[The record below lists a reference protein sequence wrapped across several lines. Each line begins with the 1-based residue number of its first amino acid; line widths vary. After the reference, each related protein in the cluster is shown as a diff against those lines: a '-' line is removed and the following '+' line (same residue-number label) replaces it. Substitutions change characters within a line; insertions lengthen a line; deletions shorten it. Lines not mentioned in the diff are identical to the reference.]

1 MAIARHTSALRST
14 PACSIGRREDAIET
28 PVARQYRELTLD
40 QCHAC
45 LSRNHVGRLAFM
57 VHDRVDMRPIHYASE
72 AGWIFG
78 RTGTRGMV
86 TALMQQPWCAFE
98 ADEGVDDL
106 EWSSVVVQGRFSVL
120 TPTNGSLATYNRATS
135 LLWALIPGTF
145 SAGDP
150 APQRNVIFGIQA
162 KTITGRASRRDVLT
176 RPDDA

>member
-1 MAIARHTSALRST
+1 MPI
-14 PACSIGRREDAIET
+14 
-28 PVARQYRELTLD
+28 ARQYRDLTLD
-40 QCHAC
+40 QSRAC

-57 VHDRVDMRPIHYASE
+57 VNDRVDIRPIHYASE
-72 AGWIFG
+72 GDWIFG
-78 RTGTRGMV
+78 RTGTRGME

-120 TPTNGSLATYNRATS
+120 TPTNGSLATYHRATS
-135 LLWALIPGTF
+135 LLWTLIPGTF

-162 KTITGRASRRDVLT
+162 KTITGRTARRGGLS
-176 RPDDA
+176 RPDHA